1 MKPWHFAS
9 ADTVSIVLGNV
20 HDVAVWEDT
29 WAEKQEMGG
38 GGLLHT
44 PEMLQNCLCVSR
56 LPIFLLFPRYND
68 ARVYQQA
75 NKVPLKQY
83 K

>member
-38 GGLLHT
+38 GEAAPYPWDATELFVCEQT
-44 PEMLQNCLCVSR
+44 SN
-56 LPIFLLFPRYND
+56 LPPFSTL
-68 ARVYQQA
+68 
-75 NKVPLKQY
+75 
-83 K
+83 